1 MTLIS
6 HHEVVISMADD
17 ILLCVREVGSPAQAW
32 DEDRF
37 VVLEDED
44 EDL

>member
-1 MTLIS
+1 MICIKDLFGFLGPQGL
-6 HHEVVISMADD
+6 DK
-17 ILLCVREVGSPAQAW
+17 AW

-37 VVLEDED
+37 FILEDED